1 MLAYSVKYC
10 LKVMDMQMNEFDKLW
25 LEIEKEA
32 EDRSGNFARF
42 KRALWY
48 GGRTENVSGFRNTVK
63 NIPNIVIS
71 ILGHGKGLRK
81 AIRNAPKNL
90 VTKGIGAAAGAVAAS
105 LPIGIFV
112 PESIAEHAMD
122 NANNALLSASI
133 NLSEKIGFTLV
144 EGVGAVLVTDTINA
158 TNSKKYQKTSGI
170 KYKLHSK
177 IKGNKVMHDT
187 IFRNTLFKT
196 RPEEERISEDLR
208 KQIKSTVQKLRKE
221 NGFLLI
227 DRNLVKMKDAKNKIA
242 PAVQQLITI
251 APNVATDPESKKSF
265 FHFGPHFSDPNEK
278 KVEMADHALRAVAET
293 TYYAKKISGVV
304 DEIQGVLGNLIVTLD
319 NLSNEVM
326 QLKETLREP
335 ITAVLTESEGH
346 SGKLKDNFS
355 SL

>member
-1 MLAYSVKYC
+1 MVAYSVKYR
-10 LKVMDMQMNEFDKLW
+10 LKVMDIQMNEFDKLW
-25 LEIEKEA
+25 LEKEA

-42 KRALWY
+42 KRALWH

-71 ILGHGKGLRK
+71 TLGHGKGLRK
-81 AIRNAPKNL
+81 TIRNAPKNL
-90 VTKGIGAAAGAVAAS
+90 VSKGIGAAAGAVAAS
-105 LPIGIFV
+105 LPIGAFV

-144 EGVGAVLVTDTINA
+144 EGVGSVLVTDTINA
-158 TNSKKYQKTSGI
+158 TNGKKYQKTNGI

-177 IKGNKVMHDT
+177 IKGNKVIHDT

-196 RPEEERISEDLR
+196 RPEERISEDLR
-208 KQIKSTVQKLRKE
+208 KQIKSTVKKLRKE

-251 APNVATDPESKKSF
+251 APNVVPDPESKKSF
-265 FHFGPHFSDPNEK
+265 FNFGSHFSDLNEK
-278 KVEMADHALRAVAET
+278 NVEVADHTLRAVAET

-304 DEIQGVLGNLIVTLD
+304 DEIQGALGNLTVTLD
-319 NLSNEVM
+319 NLSNEIM

-346 SGKLKDNFS
+346 SGKLKDSFS
-355 SL
+355 SI